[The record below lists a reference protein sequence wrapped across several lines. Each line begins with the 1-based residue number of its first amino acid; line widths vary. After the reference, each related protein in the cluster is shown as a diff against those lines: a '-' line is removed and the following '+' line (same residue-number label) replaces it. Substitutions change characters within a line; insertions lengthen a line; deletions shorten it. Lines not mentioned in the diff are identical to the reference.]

1 MNQEERFGQALKEL
15 RAQKG
20 WSVQKAAVQIG
31 ISRYRLDELER
42 GRSRSTGNPTR
53 ASRDTVKSLARV
65 YGVPADHLLDLAGY
79 SREHP
84 ELTDE
89 DALLLDLF
97 HRLNPEERAMILRML
112 QAAPREHA
120 ASQPE

>member
-1 MNQEERFGQALKEL
+1 MNQEERFGQALREL
-15 RAQKG
+15 RTQKG
-20 WSVQKAAVQIG
+20 WSVQKAAAQVG

-65 YGVPADHLLDLAGY
+65 YDVPADHLLDLAGY

-97 HRLNPEERAMILRML
+97 HRLTPDQRAMVLRML
-112 QAAPREHA
+112 RAAPGDLA
-120 ASQPE
+120 